1 MNNILIGIYDEHRLV
16 QEGIAAMLTSTENME
31 IVLLCGEKSKL
42 QESLKSK
49 SVNIL
54 IINIH
59 VLNTPILNLITQLS
73 ISFPRTKILIISV
86 TNSEEMILKTIKAG
100 AKGYLAKEADKNEL
114 IEAIYTL
121 RNGFDYFSKS
131 ITHLLINKYISRIK
145 SEDKI
150 LKPEVEN
157 LSARQVEILKL
168 WGENFTNKDIADKLF
183 ISLRTVETHKNH
195 IMQKLNLKT
204 TVDMVK
210 FAIRNNL
217 IEI

>member
-1 MNNILIGIYDEHRLV
+1 MNIQIGIFDEHRLV
-16 QEGIAAMLTSTENME
+16 MEGISA
-31 IVLLCGEKSKL
+31 LLSQVSDVDVVFKCYDKTKL
-42 QESLKSK
+42 SETLKANTT
-49 SVNIL
+49 NIL

-59 VLNTPILNLITQLS
+59 ELSTAIINLISQLS
-73 ISFPRTKILIISV
+73 LSNSKTKILVFSMS
-86 TNSEEMILKTIKAG
+86 NSEEMILKIIKAG
-100 AKGYLAKEADKNEL
+100 AKGYLTKEADKNEL

-121 RNGFDYFSKS
+121 RNGYDYFSKS
-131 ITHLLINKYISRIK
+131 ITHLLINKYITRIK
-145 SEDKI
+145 SKEEPQKTD
-150 LKPEVEN
+150 VEN

-168 WGENFTNKDIADKLF
+168 WGENYTNKEIADKLF